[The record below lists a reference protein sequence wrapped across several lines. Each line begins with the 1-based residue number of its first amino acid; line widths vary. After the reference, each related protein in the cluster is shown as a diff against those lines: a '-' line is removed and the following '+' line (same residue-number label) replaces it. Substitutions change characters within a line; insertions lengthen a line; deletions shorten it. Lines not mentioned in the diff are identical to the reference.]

1 MPRRIRNPATM
12 SVAIE
17 VRSEVRVRSTSWRCC
32 SGRSSGLASS
42 TITGAKINTT
52 TPSSNEVDSTSPAI
66 SRYAM
71 KAPMNR
77 GTISV
82 SAPNSSVSPEAT
94 LSTSPVGVRS
104 GSTWPSWAALRLTIF
119 IGPYM
124 PTSQVRTIRVWPAIP
139 AAIPTRVIAAR
150 IATHWTTAA
159 KSRAMMPSSMIRPT
173 KYGPTEPGS
182 HSSTAMNE
190 DRISAGRCCRSSQRR
205 KADGARRIGI
215 AEGHLG
221 SPIARP
227 GLGLLLSRGGV
238 RVEFRNRRREVQH
251 DRPTLRRGPPPTPR
265 VFAR

>member
-17 VRSEVRVRSTSWRCC
+17 VRSEDRVRSTSWRCC

-52 TPSSNEVDSTSPAI
+52 TPSWNEVDSTSPAI

-139 AAIPTRVIAAR
+139 AAIADQGDRGQDRDPLAHGGEVAGDDALVDDPADEVRADANPAA
-150 IATHWTTAA
+150 
-159 KSRAMMPSSMIRPT
+159 
-173 KYGPTEPGS
+173 
-182 HSSTAMNE
+182 
-190 DRISAGRCCRSSQRR
+190 
-205 KADGARRIGI
+205 
-215 AEGHLG
+215 
-221 SPIARP
+221 
-227 GLGLLLSRGGV
+227 
-238 RVEFRNRRREVQH
+238 
-251 DRPTLRRGPPPTPR
+251 TPAPR
-265 VFAR
+265 